1 MNNIGLMSLLGAGA
15 LSERDLANMGM
26 AETMRGNVPAVGLSQ
41 GNPYSTPYVGMQYS
55 MPPMSR
61 LGALMGSPY
70 GYGMGSVGMLNQL
83 LQKQFDDKMRLNED
97 AIIDYVLRQRT
108 QSRPETLMDRLGVLP
123 FM

>member
-1 MNNIGLMSLLGAGA
+1 MN
-15 LSERDLANMGM
+15 GM
-26 AETMRGNVPAVGLSQ
+26 FGQM
-41 GNPYSTPYVGMQYS
+41 PYGVGMQYS
-55 MPPMSR
+55 MPPVSP

-83 LQKQFDDKMRLNED
+83 LQKQFDDKMKVNED
-97 AIIDYVLRQRT
+97 AIIDYVLRQRA

>member
-26 AETMRGNVPAVGLSQ
+26 APAIQGGVPAAGLNQ
-41 GNPYSTPYVGMQYS
+41 AGAYFPPGVGMQYS
-55 MPPMSR
+55 MPPVSR
-61 LGALMGSPY
+61 LGALMGAPY
-70 GYGMGSVGMLNQL
+70 GYGQGSVGMLNQL
-83 LQKQFDDKMRLNED
+83 LQKQFDDKMKVNED
-97 AIIDYVLRQRT
+97 AILEYVLRQRA